1 MTFNLLMDKIF
12 VDLKILAK
20 LPQNGKLNTIYN
32 NQLYL
37 ENDSILQGIYR
48 FLKGD
53 SRTKTIEKIE
63 DLINTSKQLANSL
76 LQSSSMNI
84 YENSTSPSKFEVSEF
99 NKNYQQ
105 LKSLSNELKNSQ
117 KGINNLR
124 VTYQNDTYVVSK
136 LEVILE
142 NIKRLI
148 VEIESGIENKLP
160 KETQLSKYLSSN
172 SRTINN
178 DDNYSENFEV
188 ETQIENN

>member
-1 MTFNLLMDKIF
+1 MTFNILMDKIF

-37 ENDSILQGIYR
+37 ENDSMFQGIYR

-53 SRTKTIEKIE
+53 SRNKTIEKIE
-63 DLINTSKQLANSL
+63 DLINTAKQIANSL

-84 YENSTSPSKFEVSEF
+84 YEKNTSPSKFEISEF
-99 NKNYQQ
+99 NKNFQQ

-142 NIKRLI
+142 NIKRLV

-160 KETQLSKYLSSN
+160 KENQLNKYLSNTTRSV
-172 SRTINN
+172 S

-188 ETQIENN
+188 ETQIEHN

>member
-1 MTFNLLMDKIF
+1 MTFNILMDKIF

-37 ENDSILQGIYR
+37 ENDSMFQGIYR
-48 FLKGD
+48 FLIGD
-53 SRTKTIEKIE
+53 SRNKTIEKIE
-63 DLINTSKQLANSL
+63 DLINTAKQLANSL

-84 YENSTSPSKFEVSEF
+84 YEKSTTPSKFEISEF
-99 NKNYQQ
+99 NKNFQQ

-142 NIKRLI
+142 NIKRLV

-160 KETQLSKYLSSN
+160 KENQLNKYLSNTTRSV
-172 SRTINN
+172 S

-188 ETQIENN
+188 ETQIEHN

>member
-1 MTFNLLMDKIF
+1 MDKIF

-37 ENDSILQGIYR
+37 ENDSMFQGIYR

-53 SRTKTIEKIE
+53 SRNKTIEKIE
-63 DLINTSKQLANSL
+63 DLINTAKQLANSL

-84 YENSTSPSKFEVSEF
+84 YEKSTTPSKFEISEF
-99 NKNYQQ
+99 NKNFQQ

-142 NIKRLI
+142 NIKRLV

-160 KETQLSKYLSSN
+160 KENQLNKYLSNTTRSV
-172 SRTINN
+172 S

-188 ETQIENN
+188 ETQIEHN

>member
-1 MTFNLLMDKIF
+1 
-12 VDLKILAK
+12 ILAK

-37 ENDSILQGIYR
+37 ENDSMFQGIYR

-53 SRTKTIEKIE
+53 SRNKTIEKIE
-63 DLINTSKQLANSL
+63 DLINTAKQIANSL

-84 YENSTSPSKFEVSEF
+84 YEKNTSPSKFEISEF
-99 NKNYQQ
+99 NKNFQQ

-142 NIKRLI
+142 NIKRLV

-160 KETQLSKYLSSN
+160 KENQLNKYLSNTTRSV
-172 SRTINN
+172 S

-188 ETQIENN
+188 ETQIEHN